1 MWAEVVDG
9 VVVRF
14 PYTVNHIREAYPNLS
29 FRKALTP
36 AIMETVNAVP
46 VVVDDRPN
54 VDPNTHTV
62 VRAETPA
69 LVDGEWRLS
78 WTVTPA

>member
-14 PYTVNHIREAYPNLS
+14 PYTVNHIKEAYPNMS
-29 FRKALTP
+29 FRRALTP
-36 AIMETVNAVP
+36 PIMGAVNAVT

-54 VDPNTHTV
+54 VDPATHHV
-62 VRAETPA
+62 VRDETPA